1 MEFIREKTKKKP
13 INKKKLIK
21 RILLVL
27 GCVFLFIILLFA
39 ALQFDRQNRGP
50 QNINQEGENVDG
62 TESQDDEIELTPNI
76 SLTISDY
83 QSLQNALYEI
93 GANVNTS
100 IVSISVMSEENDWIE
115 ESYET
120 DWQAAGFITAQDN
133 DYIYVLTET
142 RLIEDE
148 SNIKVVFIDGASAKA
163 TLLRTDERTGM
174 AMLTVEKRLMQP
186 ETRRAISIAKFGDS
200 DTITSGAVLIALGSP
215 LGTNYAILSG
225 NVTSVDNRVSMKDK
239 NYALLTTDM
248 ITSRNGSGVLV
259 DINGQIVGIIAQS
272 FAGAEEV
279 GALTAVSVNDVK
291 SMVSAMINGKDR
303 AYIGLYVST
312 VTDVISK
319 EHNIP
324 EGVFVKEVVTESPA
338 MRAGLQS
345 GDVIV
350 KVNDTVILT
359 DAEFSK
365 KIENLIPGTRCE
377 IQVKR
382 QSGDAYYDVTCEVE
396 IGKIK

>member
-27 GCVFLFIILLFA
+27 GCAFLFVILLFA

-100 IVSISVMSEENDWIE
+100 IVSISVLSEENDWIE

-133 DYIYVLTET
+133 DYIYVLTEM

-163 TLLRTDERTGM
+163 TLFRTDERTGM

-303 AYIGLYVST
+303 AYIGLYIST

>member
-27 GCVFLFIILLFA
+27 GCVFLFVILLFA

-50 QNINQEGENVDG
+50 QNTNQEGENVDG

-259 DINGQIVGIIAQS
+259 DINGEIVGIIAQS

>member
-27 GCVFLFIILLFA
+27 GCVFLFVILLFA

-50 QNINQEGENVDG
+50 QNTDYNGENVDG
-62 TESQDDEIELTPNI
+62 TETLDEEIELTPNI

-100 IVSISVMSEENDWIE
+100 IVSISMMSEENDWIE

-148 SNIKVVFIDGASAKA
+148 SNIKAVFIDGASAKA

-200 DTITSGAVLIALGSP
+200 DTVTSGAVIIALGSP

-248 ITSRNGSGVLV
+248 ITSRNGSGILV
-259 DINGQIVGIIAQS
+259 DINGEIVGIIAQP

-291 SMVSAMINGKDR
+291 NMVSAMISGKDR

-382 QSGDAYYDVTCEVE
+382 LSGDAYYDVTCEVE
-396 IGKIK
+396 IGTMK